1 MLERWREEQGKE
13 EREGKKR
20 GRKEEGQ
27 NGALAKE
34 KHGQGKERGKALPRS
49 GSAVTGHTLSP
60 PLSAVAYATI

>member
-1 MLERWREEQGKE
+1 MGI
-13 EREGKKR
+13 EGPEGEKDQ
-20 GRKEEGQ
+20 RKEEGQ

-34 KHGQGKERGKALPRS
+34 KHGQGKKRGKALPRS